1 MVIWVKQPLRL
12 ELFVGMF
19 SLSPLLFF
27 PLSLAIPQFGLLSP
41 ISSLRMSSGLS
52 GPVLTLSNAAYASL
66 FHPHL
71 LVVYASTEN
80 CSYVHNLCVLFI
92 FSSWLC
98 RPLKFQNSP
107 QTCWWEA
114 FLVFGNF
121 SSFTT
126 PSPGWVCV
134 PNSYVSL
141 FIFYIL
147 PYLLSKTMGYLSGC
161 LVSSASIQKLFCGIC
176 SAFK

>member
-1 MVIWVKQPLRL
+1 MLSLGPRLPLSGCGCRPPASLSVAGDGPVRSQLALLWYLLSPLFCEQTWRCLRL

-107 QTCWWEA
+107 QTCW
-114 FLVFGNF
+114 
-121 SSFTT
+121 
-126 PSPGWVCV
+126 
-134 PNSYVSL
+134 
-141 FIFYIL
+141 
-147 PYLLSKTMGYLSGC
+147 
-161 LVSSASIQKLFCGIC
+161 
-176 SAFK
+176 